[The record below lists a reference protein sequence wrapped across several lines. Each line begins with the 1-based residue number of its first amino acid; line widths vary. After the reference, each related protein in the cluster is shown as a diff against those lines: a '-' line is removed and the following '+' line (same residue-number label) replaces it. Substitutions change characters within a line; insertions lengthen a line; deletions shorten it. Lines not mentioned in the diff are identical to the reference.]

1 MAEYF
6 DAEHA
11 REVAALEASLT
22 ARTEWPTWL
31 LIAAVYGGWAATVLL
46 VRAHTLSLGAATP
59 LLVVLCTLHM
69 SMQHELLHGHPTR
82 FAALNKLLGYPP
94 LAIWFPYTLY
104 RDTHLEH
111 HRDEALTL
119 PGLDPESNYV
129 PAARWR
135 RWPAWRRAL
144 WHARKRFVGRM
155 VVGPPMSAAAVLA
168 AAWRALRE
176 RDRRYAPMW
185 LAHLLCVAALLA
197 ALDRWAG
204 VPWWYYLLAVSWPA
218 LSLATIRSLYEH
230 RAAPDPK
237 ARIVIN
243 EAGFVMRLLFLN
255 NNYHLVHHDLPSLA
269 WYCLPGAYR
278 LRRDAYAV
286 KSGHFVIRGG
296 YRELLRLY
304 AWRAT
309 DAPVHP
315 YWPRASA
322 SAAAAQRAAAQR
334 PAAG

>member
-6 DAEHA
+6 DDQHA
-11 REVAALEASLT
+11 RDIAVLGATMT

-31 LIAAVYGGWAATVLL
+31 LIAAVYGGWLATVLL
-46 VRAHTLSLGAATP
+46 VHRHALSLGAATP
-59 LLVVLCTLHM
+59 LLALLCAWHL
-69 SMQHELLHGHPTR
+69 SLQHELLHGHPTR
-82 FAALNKLLGYPP
+82 SAFLNKLLGYPP

-104 RDTHLEH
+104 RDTHLQH

-129 PAARWR
+129 PVAQWR
-135 RWPAWRRAL
+135 HWPAWRRAL

-155 VVGPPMSAAAVLA
+155 VVGPPMSAAAVIA
-168 AAWRALRE
+168 AACRALRA

-185 LAHLLCVAALLA
+185 IAHLLCVAALLA
-197 ALDRWAG
+197 ALQTWAG
-204 VPWWYYLLAVSWPA
+204 IPWWYYLLAVTWPA
-218 LSLATIRSLYEH
+218 LALSTIRSLYEH
-230 RAAPDPK
+230 RAVPEPK

-243 EAGFVMRLLFLN
+243 EAGFAMRLLFLN

-269 WYCLPGAYR
+269 WYCLPDAYR
-278 LRRDAYAV
+278 MRRKAYAH
-286 KSGHFVIRGG
+286 KCGQFVIRGG
-296 YRELLRLY
+296 YGELLRRY

-315 YWPRASA
+315 FEAN
-322 SAAAAQRAAAQR
+322 AQGLRMDVT
-334 PAAG
+334 PSSN

>member
-11 REVAALEASLT
+11 QAVAALEARFA

-31 LIAAVYGGWAATVLL
+31 LIAGVYGGWFATLL
-46 VRAHTLSLGAATP
+46 MVRHHVLSLLAAAP
-59 LLVVLCTLHM
+59 LLAVLCAWHM
-69 SMQHELLHGHPTR
+69 SMQHELLHGHPTQYA
-82 FAALNKLLGYPP
+82 FLNKLLGFAP
-94 LAIWFPYTLY
+94 LTIWFPYTLY

-119 PGLDPESNYV
+119 PGLDPETNYV
-129 PAARWR
+129 PAEQWQ

-155 VVGPPMSAAAVLA
+155 VVDPPMSAAAVLVA
-168 AAWRALRE
+168 AFDALRT

-185 LAHLLCVAALLA
+185 IVHAVCVVALLF
-197 ALDRWAG
+197 ALQRWAG
-204 VPWWYYLLAVSWPA
+204 VPWWFYLLAVTWPA

-230 RAAPDPK
+230 RAVPDPK
-237 ARIVIN
+237 ARIAIN
-243 EAGFVMRLLFLN
+243 EAGAAMRLLFLN

-269 WYCLPGAYR
+269 WYNLPRAYH
-278 LRRDAYAV
+278 LRRADYAD
-286 KSGHFVIRGG
+286 KCADFVIRGG
-296 YRELLRLY
+296 YGELLRRY
-304 AWRAT
+304 AWKAT

-315 YWPRASA
+315 F
-322 SAAAAQRAAAQR
+322 
-334 PAAG
+334 GNGVV